1 MSESTPTI
9 AVSSMPELITRRG
22 WLLAEI
28 RARGGR
34 WTAQRAANVLQVSP
48 WPTSGRNTA
57 RKDLRA
63 LAARGELTAWD
74 DRTKNRRDY
83 TPNGKAAA

>member
-1 MSESTPTI
+1 MS
-9 AVSSMPELITRRG
+9 ELITRRG
-22 WLLAEI
+22 WLANEI

-34 WTAQRAANVLQVSP
+34 WNTKRAADVLQVSP

-57 RKDLRA
+57 RKDLRS

-74 DRTKNRRDY
+74 DREKNRRDY